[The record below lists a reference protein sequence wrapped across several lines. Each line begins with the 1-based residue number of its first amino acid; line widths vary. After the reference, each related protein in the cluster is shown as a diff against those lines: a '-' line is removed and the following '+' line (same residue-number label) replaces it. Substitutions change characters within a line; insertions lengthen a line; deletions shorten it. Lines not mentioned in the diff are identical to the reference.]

1 MKKVKLGSSD
11 LMVSEICLGS
21 MTWGEQNSQTQ
32 AAEQIDYAL
41 DRGINFIDTAELYSV
56 PPKAE
61 TYGLTETYIGQWLAN
76 NQHKRDDIVIA
87 SKISGPGLPWIR
99 NSSDIT
105 GESIKI
111 ALDDSLKRLQ
121 TDYIDVYQLH
131 WPNRTSPH
139 FAKHWPAMVNPEVVD
154 VDKEHEGMLDILQ
167 ALDDCIKAG
176 KIKHCGLSDDTPWG
190 ISEYLRLAEKHELPK
205 MVSIQN
211 EFSLLHLKDWPYL
224 IENCVFNDVAFLPW
238 SPLAGGALSG
248 KYANGQRPEG
258 SRWSMSQ
265 RNGLFRDTPQ
275 VHQAIEAYQNVADK
289 HNLNLTQMSLAWVYQ
304 LSGVTSTI
312 IGATTMDQLKEDID
326 AYEIALSE
334 EVLADISKVI
344 KQYPAPF

>member
-1 MKKVKLGSSD
+1 M
-11 LMVSEICLGS
+11 
-21 MTWGEQNSQTQ
+21 
-32 AAEQIDYAL
+32 
-41 DRGINFIDTAELYSV
+41 
-56 PPKAE
+56 
-61 TYGLTETYIGQWLAN
+61 
-76 NQHKRDDIVIA
+76 
-87 SKISGPGLPWIR
+87 
-99 NSSDIT
+99 
-105 GESIKI
+105 
-111 ALDDSLKRLQ
+111 
-121 TDYIDVYQLH
+121 
-131 WPNRTSPH
+131 
-139 FAKHWPAMVNPEVVD
+139 
-154 VDKEHEGMLDILQ
+154 
-167 ALDDCIKAG
+167 
-176 KIKHCGLSDDTPWG
+176 
-190 ISEYLRLAEKHELPK
+190 
-205 MVSIQN
+205 
-211 EFSLLHLKDWPYL
+211 
-224 IENCVFNDVAFLPW
+224 AFLPW

-334 EVLADISKVI
+334 EVLADISEVI